1 MSGESFNG
9 AAGSPP
15 AAGELGEVAVVDA
28 ELGPE
33 LEIIDR
39 GGSARA
45 IIWPGM
51 GAELR
56 SLHRISLQSQGRTIR
71 LTHPSEAV
79 YYVISGSGAVFN
91 DPEAPKEA
99 LVEGSM
105 VHIGPGT
112 PYALCASSEGME
124 LVGGPAPADPALYES
139 VGEGV

>member
-9 AAGSPP
+9 AAGPP
-15 AAGELGEVAVVDA
+15 TTEELGEVAVVDA
-28 ELGPE
+28 QLGPE
-33 LEIIDR
+33 LAIIDR

-56 SLHRISLQSQGRTIR
+56 SMHTISLGVQGRTIR

-79 YYVISGSGAVFN
+79 YYVISGSGAVCI
-91 DPEAPKEA
+91 DPNAPKEA

-105 VHIGPGT
+105 VHIDPGT
-112 PYALCASSEGME
+112 AYALCASSDGME

-139 VGEGV
+139 LGEGE